1 MEISLKKL
9 AARAKIKSPDLL
21 TRSVGRLLY
30 GEIRKSMEIMADEEV
45 LVVDFGGIQVID
57 SSFIDEF
64 IVKLILNPDSSGRRY
79 YLKIRNI
86 SEIGQMN
93 IQSVFDSYAEFDGK
107 KIVVM
112 SEDIC
117 LNNNFFIGHLDP
129 AETDIINY
137 IRINRSAGAGDI
149 ASLTGVSRERSEDLL
164 MTLHRLGIIRQN
176 GEDRFLAL

>member
-9 AARAKIKSPDLL
+9 AVRAKIKSPDLL
-21 TRSVGRLLY
+21 TRSVGRQLY
-30 GEIRKSMEIMADEEV
+30 GEIRKSMEPMADEEV
-45 LVVDFGGIQVID
+45 LVVDFSGIQVID
-57 SSFIDEF
+57 SSFVDEF
-64 IVKLILNPDSSGRRY
+64 IVKLILNADNSGKKY

-93 IQSVFDSYAEFDGK
+93 IQSVFDSYAEFDSK

-129 AETDIINY
+129 VETDIINY
-137 IRINRSAGAGDI
+137 IRINRSVRAADI
-149 ASLTGVSRERSEDLL
+149 SSLTGLSGEGSENLL
-164 MTLHRLGIIRQN
+164 MNLNRLGIIRRN
-176 GEDRFLAL
+176 AEDRFLSL